1 MPPGSGTRA
10 VSDLLLSG
18 LRRGREPGALPQ
30 RRSERHPEDVLVSCD
45 DAKGAFLAFCAV
57 LMLHRDHD
65 DLHRVGGLMLA
76 PTGYFQSLRLIP
88 PCSAATST

>member
-1 MPPGSGTRA
+1 
-10 VSDLLLSG
+10 
-18 LRRGREPGALPQ
+18 
-30 RRSERHPEDVLVSCD
+30 
-45 DAKGAFLAFCAV
+45 
-57 LMLHRDHD
+57 MLHRDHD